1 MAEDQHRTIHAQQ
14 AFEFVDVFNLK
25 FAIHTFGASPKRR
38 IKLMEPEVST
48 DGGRKARQPVVLAG
62 VDDEGA
68 RPLVCGWLDVPRR
81 VAELRTYGALRQ
93 QFEGRA
99 GAQLDLPRDGYD
111 RAIQELVGFL
121 KILRERQEMLEAAAR
136 PALEA
141 AGFRPAAAGA
151 TPDVTVQVGG
161 RVTRTDHAPWD
172 DPLWWRGGFGLW
184 RYGPW
189 VGPRWGAGVYTES
202 PRYEREVA
210 LLIRSRASG
219 EPLYE
224 TRASSDGLTR
234 GDTSVMRAMFAAA
247 LQDFPATGVRPR
259 TVTTPLG
266 P

>member
-99 GAQLDLPRDGYD
+99 GAQLDLPRDEYD

-121 KILRERQEMLEAAAR
+121 KIHRIETTMLEAAAR
-136 PALEA
+136 PSVAPTE
-141 AGFRPAAAGA
+141 RPAAKPAPTS
-151 TPDVTVQVGG
+151 TPV
-161 RVTRTDHAPWD
+161 APM
-172 DPLWWRGGFGLW
+172 LGMLVIGILIGLGLGYLLFGL
-184 RYGPW
+184 RVLG
-189 VGPRWGAGVYTES
+189 
-202 PRYEREVA
+202 
-210 LLIRSRASG
+210 ASG
-219 EPLYE
+219 
-224 TRASSDGLTR
+224 
-234 GDTSVMRAMFAAA
+234 
-247 LQDFPATGVRPR
+247 
-259 TVTTPLG
+259 
-266 P
+266 